1 LTRPR
6 SKHTTIAAVYLLL
19 FENMLKVG
27 MRQLYPGIITLF
39 IWGLLIARLQIPS
52 ATGEKM
58 AH

>member
-1 LTRPR
+1 M
-6 SKHTTIAAVYLLL
+6 YLLL